1 MNDALA
7 RLKQAEMVGSEAD
20 SSAFDVK
27 MIEVGAQPLRVA
39 IKHGPKSRP
48 PLLLFNGIGANL
60 ELAKP
65 FMMALKGGEAII
77 FDVPGVGGSPRPATP
92 YRPSTIA
99 RLAARLIDQ
108 LGYRRADIGGVSWG
122 GGIAQQ
128 FARQHYQLCRRLVLA
143 ATSPG
148 VIMVPGS
155 PKVLWKM
162 ATPRRY
168 LDKGF
173 MRRVAPQI
181 YGGAFRDDPE
191 LIAKH
196 AAAMSGASE
205 IGYLYQ
211 ILAMTGWSSLPW
223 LWTVKLPTLILAGR
237 DDPIVPPA
245 NGRLMARLMQNARL
259 EIVDDGH
266 LFMVTQPA
274 RTAAI
279 IEKFLAQATA

>member
-1 MNDALA
+1 MNDALL

-173 MRRVAPQI
+173 MRRVAPEI
-181 YGGAFRDDPE
+181 YGGMFRENPD
-191 LIAKH
+191 LIAEH
-196 AAAMSGASE
+196 AKAMWGASE
-205 IGYLYQ
+205 VGYLYQ
-211 ILAMTGWSSLPW
+211 VIAMAGWTSLPW
-223 LWTVKLPTLILAGR
+223 LWTLKQPTLIMAGR
-237 DDPIVPPA
+237 DDPIVPLA
-245 NGRLMARLMQNARL
+245 NAKLMARMMANARL
-259 EIVDDGH
+259 EILDDGH
-266 LFMVTQPA
+266 LFMVTRP
-274 RTAAI
+274 TESAAI
-279 IEKFLAQATA
+279 VEKFLAE